1 MYLSTMNPKQ
11 CIEKL
16 IALGWRE
23 SDIGESIGVAQATI
37 NRIKHGQ
44 DAKYR
49 VALAL
54 TALAKKAKR
63 RAA

>member
-1 MYLSTMNPKQ
+1 MNPKQ

-16 IALGWRE
+16 MALGWRE

-44 DAKYR
+44 EARYS

-54 TALAKKAKR
+54 LDLAKKTRKVR
-63 RAA
+63 R

>member
-1 MYLSTMNPKQ
+1 MYRTDMNPKQ

-16 IALGWRE
+16 MSLGWRE
-23 SDIGESIGVAQATI
+23 SDIGGAVGVAQATI

-44 DAKYR
+44 EARYS

-54 TALAKKAKR
+54 LALAKKAKR